1 MELLLKGDA
10 GMPEN
15 NYIGSATSR
24 TNIGTSTTTVY
35 VTVPKLRF
43 FMEPRALS
51 FAPTQSIPL
60 SPPATAIPKPSIS
73 PKDALDVLTQVV
85 KAPNPMTILLMGLF
99 YSPSVG
105 DATMDRIFIGRPL
118 EKRLIFGGFSRSVST
133 VSTYDYT
140 SEAFLRE
147 IAAAK
152 STVTTRVRFRVIV
165 DEETGNPKIVGY
177 EVDEKS
183 GLDRVRVRFAEIHE
197 DGTAT
202 FSDPEFKGQ
211 FVWDLKENTVEYND
225 YTAQEV
231 AEKPI
236 LGFQSVKFSLDN
248 GRRETIIHD
257 GGEIGHTSP
266 PTPLPEPQKI
276 WSLPNPIPDIE
287 KPEITISPIPEQS
300 TGWIE
305 WVPIHE
311 TDFNDYVIVDPRG
324 EVPAIYVFFEKE
336 PIKAGEVDY
345 FGKFKNRSRQKLYE
359 VDHIPSKAA
368 VERYLRDND
377 IDGDLS
383 DHDISILL
391 DQVAAV
397 SIPKEVHQKNSE
409 TYGGRNN
416 SKIEHDNGDMISRK
430 ELDSKDLYNAAERNW
445 EAIRP
450 HLKEKLGY
458 SEQELNN
465 IIEEIHRLNRAK
477 GWYE

>member
-1 MELLLKGDA
+1 
-10 GMPEN
+10 MPEN
-15 NYIGSATSR
+15 NYIGSASSR

-51 FAPTQSIPL
+51 FAPAQSIPL
-60 SPPATAIPKPSIS
+60 SPPATSISKPSIS

-118 EKRLIFGGFSRSVST
+118 EKRLIFGGFSRSAST

-165 DEETGNPKIVGY
+165 DEETGNPKIAGY

-211 FVWDLKENTVEYND
+211 FFWDLKEKTVEYND

-248 GRRETIIHD
+248 GRRESIVHD

-287 KPEITISPIPEQS
+287 KPEITVSPIPEQS

-324 EVPAIYVFFEKE
+324 EVPAIYVFFQKE
-336 PIKAGEVDY
+336 PVDDLEVDY
-345 FGKFKNRSRQKLYE
+345 YDNFKGRPRKDLYE
-359 VDHIPSKAA
+359 VDHLPSQAA
-368 VERYLRDND
+368 IKLYL
-377 IDGDLS
+377 IKKYP
-383 DHDISILL
+383 DISKEKL
-391 DQVAAV
+391 DIMLGQVASIA
-397 SIPKEVHQKNSE
+397 IPKEVHRKCSE

-416 SKIEHDNGDMISRK
+416 SWVDLDDGSSLRRK
-430 ELDSKDLYNAAERNW
+430 VFDAQNLREAVERNW
-445 EAIRP
+445 AANREC
-450 HLKEKLGY
+450 LENEGYDNKLLDDKLDKIH
-458 SEQELNN
+458 ELN
-465 IIEEIHRLNRAK
+465 EAK
-477 GWYE
+477 GLYK

>member
-1 MELLLKGDA
+1 
-10 GMPEN
+10 MPEN

-43 FMEPRALS
+43 FMEPRSLS
-51 FAPTQSIPL
+51 FAPAQSISIP
-60 SPPATAIPKPSIS
+60 SIPKPSSSTLLKDIS
-73 PKDALDVLTQVV
+73 LLSQVI
-85 KAPNPMTILLMGLF
+85 KAPNPITIALMGLF

-105 DATMDRIFIGRPL
+105 DATMDRLYIGRPF
-118 EKRLIFGGFSRSVST
+118 EKRLIFGAFSRSAST
-133 VSTYDYT
+133 VSTNDYT

-152 STVTTRVRFRVIV
+152 STVTTRVRFRSIV

-211 FVWDLKENTVEYND
+211 FTWDLNANTAEYND
-225 YTAQEV
+225 YTAKDV
-231 AEKPI
+231 EKNSI
-236 LGFQSVKFSLDN
+236 LGLQSVKFGLDN
-248 GRRETIIHD
+248 GHRETIVHD
-257 GGEIGHTSP
+257 GGERGYTSP

-287 KPEITISPIPEQS
+287 KPEITVTPVPEQS

-324 EVPAIYVFFEKE
+324 EVPAIYVFFQKE
-336 PIKAGEVDY
+336 PVDDLEVDY
-345 FGKFKNRSRQKLYE
+345 YENFKGRPRGGLYE
-359 VDHIPSKAA
+359 IDHLPSQAA
-368 VERYLRDND
+368 VRMYLKKMYPHMRDSA
-377 IDGDLS
+377 IELLLGEVA
-383 DHDISILL
+383 SI
-391 DQVAAV
+391 A
-397 SIPKEVHQKNSE
+397 IPKEVHRKCSE
-409 TYGGRNN
+409 TYGGRNR
-416 SKIEHDNGDMISRK
+416 SWVDMEDGSSLRRK
-430 ELDSKDLYNAAERNW
+430 ELDAKNLREAVERNW
-445 EAIRP
+445 EANREC
-450 HLKEKLGY
+450 LENEGYDSQLLDEKLDKIH
-458 SEQELNN
+458 ELN
-465 IIEEIHRLNRAK
+465 EAK
-477 GWYE
+477 GLYK

>member
-1 MELLLKGDA
+1 MFLSGEA

-24 TNIGTSTTTVY
+24 TNIGTSSTTVY

-51 FAPTQSIPL
+51 FAPAQSIPIP
-60 SPPATAIPKPSIS
+60 SIPKPTSSPFLKDIS
-73 PKDALDVLTQVV
+73 LLSQVI
-85 KAPNPMTILLMGLF
+85 KAPNPITIALMGLF

-105 DATMDRIFIGRPL
+105 DATMDRLYIGRPF
-118 EKRLIFGGFSRSVST
+118 EKRLIFGAFSRSAST
-133 VSTYDYT
+133 VSTNDYT

-152 STVTTRVRFRVIV
+152 STVTTRVRFRSIV

-211 FVWDLKENTVEYND
+211 FTWDLNANTAEYND
-225 YTAQEV
+225 YTTKDVEQNS
-231 AEKPI
+231 I
-236 LGFQSVKFSLDN
+236 LGLQSVKFGLDN
-248 GRRETIIHD
+248 DRRESIIHD
-257 GGEIGHTSP
+257 GGERGYTSP

-287 KPEITISPIPEQS
+287 KPEITVSPAPEQS

-324 EVPAIYVFFEKE
+324 EVPAIYVFFQKE
-336 PIKAGEVDY
+336 PLKGGEIDY
-345 FGKFKNRSRQKLYE
+345 YKNLNGRSREKMFN

-368 VERYLRDND
+368 IKEYLKETYPDMTD
-377 IDGDLS
+377 DEIKELYGD
-383 DHDISILL
+383 
-391 DQVAAV
+391 VASV
-397 SIPKEVHQKNSE
+397 TIKTKTHQKYSE
-409 TYGGRNN
+409 TFGGRNRSN
-416 SKIEHDNGDMISRK
+416 IELEDGTIIK
-430 ELDSKDLYNAAERNW
+430 KAKFDSLDLYKAAESNW
-445 EAIRP
+445 AAMREE
-450 HLKEKLGY
+450 LKESEGY
-458 SEQELNN
+458 TEQELDDMLQ
-465 IIEEIHRLNRAK
+465 EIHRLNRAK
-477 GWYE
+477 GWYK